1 VCDAAC
7 FAPLALDSIH
17 HWPLFTEEEEM
28 IATTDTKLGGTKL
41 PESQEIATKLS
52 ESQQLA
58 AKLPKL
64 NMPLPG
70 PNAKRVVELDT
81 KYVSPSYT
89 RDYPL
94 VAKRGQG
101 AMIEDVDGNV
111 FLDFAAGIAV
121 CATGH
126 CHPEVVAA
134 IQKQAAELIHL
145 SGTDFYYEGMPLLA
159 EKLSSI
165 SPGKESKLVYFGNSG
180 AEAIEAAIKLVK
192 YHTKRD
198 KLIAF
203 HGAFHGRTMGA
214 LSLTASRAIQ
224 RRGFGTL
231 LSGVFHMPYP
241 DTYRGTYGV
250 RPECAAADCLS
261 YLENELFRRRV
272 DPEEVAGIFIEPIQG
287 EGGYILAPAEF
298 LQGLQKICGKYGI
311 MLVAD
316 EVQSGMGR
324 TGKWWAVDHAGVE
337 PDIICTAKGIA
348 SGMPLSAVIARES
361 VMDWKPGAHA
371 STFGGNPVCIAAS
384 LATLHLLETKY
395 MANAKRV
402 GEFILR
408 RTADWTQKFKNV
420 GEVRGRGLMIG
431 IELVKDQKTKEK
443 AQEMRNRIIQA
454 AYHKGLLILGSGDT
468 TVRFCPPLLIDEEQA
483 EFAVKT
489 LEECFRE
496 EEAK

>member
-1 VCDAAC
+1 M
-7 FAPLALDSIH
+7 P
-17 HWPLFTEEEEM
+17 
-28 IATTDTKLGGTKL
+28 TTLEVKT
-41 PESQEIATKLS
+41 P
-52 ESQQLA
+52 QLVTA
-58 AKLPKL
+58 
-64 NMPLPG
+64 LPG
-70 PNAKRVVELDT
+70 PNAKRVIEQDA
-81 KYVSPSYT
+81 KYVSLSYT

-94 VAKRGQG
+94 VAKRGRG
-101 AMIEDVDGNV
+101 AMVEDVDGNV

-134 IQKQAAELIHL
+134 IQKQAAELIHM
-145 SGTDFYYEGMPLLA
+145 SGTDFYYEGMPQLGAKLA
-159 EKLSSI
+159 AI
-165 SPGKESKLVYFGNSG
+165 SPGQEPKRVYFGNSG

-192 YHTKRD
+192 HHTKRD

-214 LSLTASRAIQ
+214 LSLTASRAVQ
-224 RRGFGTL
+224 RKGFGTL

-250 RPECAAADCLS
+250 RPETAAADCLS

-287 EGGYILAPAEF
+287 EGGYILAPPEF
-298 LQGLQKICGKYGI
+298 LQGLQRICRKHGI

-324 TGKWWAVDHAGVE
+324 TGKWWAVDHMGVE

-348 SGMPLSAVIARES
+348 SGMPLSAVIARAS

-384 LATLHLLETKY
+384 LATLRLLEEKY
-395 MANAKRV
+395 MDNARRV
-402 GEFILR
+402 GEFILH
-408 RTADWTQKFKNV
+408 RTADWTERFKNV
-420 GEVRGRGLMIG
+420 GEVRGKGLMIG
-431 IELVKDQKTKEK
+431 IEFVRDQKTKEK
-443 AQEMRNRIIQA
+443 APDLRNRLIQA
-454 AYHKGLLILGSGDT
+454 AFHKGLLVLGSGDT
-468 TVRFCPPLLIDEEQA
+468 TLRFCPPLVIDEEQA
-483 EFAVKT
+483 DFAVRT

-496 EEAK
+496 AETKA